1 MPAPTRSRPLV
12 WKPLL
17 VCPQPDFQRRLLT
30 ALAEAGVEQPTVLA
44 EYPPSGTAGALLER
58 SSSNICFV
66 DTATDAEYAQQLISE
81 FAAAAPVVALH
92 PRNDADLILRCLRR
106 GACEFVADPTV
117 EVVRGVLE
125 RLGRAR
131 ADASHRPPGEIYCV
145 VPGKPGCGA
154 STVAAH
160 LAIQFRRSGPGPV
173 LLVDGDPLT
182 ASIAFI
188 LKLKPEFHLEDVV
201 RDWARM
207 DDDLWARLT
216 IPAFGVDV
224 LAAPEDPTTRTEV
237 NRRFAGE
244 LCTFWRERYDTVVL
258 DLPDMRAAADCG
270 FCALAD
276 MILLVTTNELAALQA
291 TNRSLRYL
299 GPGPDERAKLRLILN
314 RYTTVSG
321 LKREDVKTA
330 LSLEPF
336 ASLCNEYDVIQTAL
350 LDGKPVPPGSRFG
363 ASVRAL
369 CGQLRQTKAKEKK
382 SASWLASLLHR
393 KQTVSR

>member
-1 MPAPTRSRPLV
+1 MPAPTRTRPLV
-12 WKPLL
+12 WKPLV
-17 VCPQPDFQRRLLT
+17 VCPQPDFQRRLLA

-44 EYPPSGTAGALLER
+44 EYPPAGTAGALLER
-58 SSSNICFV
+58 SSGNICFV
-66 DTATDAEYAQQLISE
+66 DTATDAEYAQQVIAE
-81 FAAAAPVVALH
+81 FAAAVPVVALD

-117 EVVRGVLE
+117 EVVRGILE

-131 ADASHRPPGEIYCV
+131 ADASQRPPGEIYCV

-201 RDWARM
+201 RDWSRM

-216 IPAFGVDV
+216 VPAFGVDV
-224 LAAPEDPTTRTEV
+224 LAAPEDPAMRTEV

-244 LCTFWRERYDTVVL
+244 LCAFWRERYETVVL
-258 DLPDMRAAADCG
+258 DLPDMRAASDCG

-276 MILLVTTNELAALQA
+276 RILLVTTNELAALQA

-299 GPGPDERAKLRLILN
+299 GPGTDERAKLRLILN

-336 ASLCNEYDVIQTAL
+336 ASLCNEYDVLQTAL
-350 LDGKPVPPGSRFG
+350 LDGKPVPPGSKFG
-363 ASVRAL
+363 VSVQAL

-382 SASWLASLLHR
+382 SGSWLASLLHR